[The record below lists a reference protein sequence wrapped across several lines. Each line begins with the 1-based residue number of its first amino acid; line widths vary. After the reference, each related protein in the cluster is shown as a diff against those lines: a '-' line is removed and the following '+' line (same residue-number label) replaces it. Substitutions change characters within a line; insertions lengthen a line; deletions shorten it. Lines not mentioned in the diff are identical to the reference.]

1 MAEHFHHNQQN
12 HQGTPVSPGILKR
25 TLNSPH
31 AGDDGTPG
39 SSKPPPSAI
48 KLNSGGFSLSFTH
61 AGEKFSLGSSQADGE
76 SMWRQ
81 EAQKWRDIAL
91 SDRRELNHKVAR
103 LESEVME
110 VRSWR
115 PYSTLLLHSVLLRL
129 LQAMQHAQAWL

>member
-48 KLNSGGFSLSFTH
+48 KLSSGGFSLSFSH
-61 AGEKFSLGSSQADGE
+61 GEKFSPGSSQADGE
-76 SMWRQ
+76 GMWRQ

-110 VRSWR
+110 VRSGR
-115 PYSTLLLHSVLLRL
+115 PYSTLLLHQVLLRL
-129 LQAMQHAQAWL
+129 LQATQHAQAWL